1 MKNDRMNAQST
12 IIAKAVTTA
21 PEIIIHN
28 ETVEGIVAV
37 LGATLP
43 AILVPD
49 VAVHCS
55 PQLYPSGQQF
65 PPRFA
70 GHEYHALGHDPP

>member
-1 MKNDRMNAQST
+1 M
-12 IIAKAVTTA
+12 IIAKAVVAA
-21 PEIIIHN
+21 PKIKIHIDI
-28 ETVEGIVAV
+28 VEGIVAV

-43 AILVPD
+43 ATLVPD

-65 PPRFA
+65 PPRLA
-70 GHEYHALGHDPP
+70 GQLYHALGQEPP